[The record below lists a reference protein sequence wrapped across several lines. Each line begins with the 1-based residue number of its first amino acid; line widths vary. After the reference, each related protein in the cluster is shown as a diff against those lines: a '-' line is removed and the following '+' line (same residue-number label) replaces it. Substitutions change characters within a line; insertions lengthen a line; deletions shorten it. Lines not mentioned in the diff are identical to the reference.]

1 MHLPFESGIG
11 TGGAPLTAHLLQ
23 VTADRLHRMAIHAH
37 FDGIHTTRRA
47 DAWSPSAPGSAAL
60 PFPPGCAPHQQRGWR
75 RYRPTAAPRRADQT
89 HPPVPPRAGGSGGGQ
104 VVQPRGSHLNAHG
117 PAIRSADEM
126 HTPSEELLPFGGAF
140 PTEGAPAHVPT
151 APGARP
157 AARRQGKAVDDEPV
171 ARGDAPPTFAGIQ
184 TIPSAS

>member
-89 HPPVPPRAGGSGGGQ
+89 HPPVPPRAGGVGGWSGRAT
-104 VVQPRGSHLNAHG
+104 PRVAPERARARHPVSRRDAH
-117 PAIRSADEM
+117 AIRR
-126 HTPSEELLPFGGAF
+126 
-140 PTEGAPAHVPT
+140 T
-151 APGARP
+151 APVWWRIPHRRRAR
-157 AARRQGKAVDDEPV
+157 ARSDSAGRAPGGTSAGKGC
-171 ARGDAPPTFAGIQ
+171 R
-184 TIPSAS
+184 